1 MSIIPKRTISSPSS
15 AASTALDRV
24 LNAFPDDDPS
34 AESSP
39 SGDTKS
45 CFAERGNKMK
55 QLKITLIAI
64 LQIVLFMS

>member
-1 MSIIPKRTISSPSS
+1 MISSPSP

-45 CFAERGNKMK
+45 CFAEEVINEAT
-55 QLKITLIAI
+55 QITLIAI